1 MPYKYAGSLIRAGK
15 SWTGSNGIKHPPN
28 WMQWSDEEKAKAG
41 LVWENDPK
49 PFDGKFWQDAD
60 TPRKLDDTNQ
70 VDADGKAITDKNGK
84 QLVTFGLKSIWKE
97 RTKQEAK
104 SLLQPTDWKVIKASE
119 VADYSMDKET
129 ADYRVAVRKASN
141 DIEAKIDA
149 VKTHSAFMALFD
161 WPVDSDRKITGNA
174 PIHDWPDE
182 I

>member
-15 SWTGSNGIKHPPN
+15 SWTGENGVKHPPN
-28 WMQWSDEEKAKAG
+28 WMQWPDEEKAKAG

-49 PFDGKFWQDAD
+49 PFDNKFWQDAD
-60 TPRKLDDTNQ
+60 TPKKLDDTNL
-70 VDADGKAITDKNGK
+70 VDDDGKPITDENGK
-84 QLVTFGLKSIWKE
+84 QAVVFGLKSVWKMS
-97 RTKQEAK
+97 TKREANT
-104 SLLQPTDWKVIKASE
+104 LLQPTDWKVIKASE

-129 ADYRVAVRKASN
+129 ADYRAAVRKASN

-161 WPVDSDRKITGNA
+161 PPVNSDLKITGNA
-174 PIHDWPDE
+174 PIYDWPDE